1 MRPPLARPLRR
12 GRSTERS
19 PLALAALILLLALLV
34 APEQPGRQAAIC
46 HRHIG
51 VEACRVW

>member
-1 MRPPLARPLRR
+1 VARRLRR
-12 GRSTERS
+12 GESAGAA
-19 PLALAALILLLALLV
+19 PVALAAMILLLALLV

-51 VEACRVW
+51 VDACRVW